1 MELDQPHQFPKEER
15 AMVESNTLEVQK
27 PIYFLP
33 FDVQLQ
39 NTFCIEI
46 IAKRFP
52 IEVGTLPHVQV
63 GLEEPQ
69 VDTQGLQA
77 QIILHVQTVPDND
90 SPPFA
95 ISFKL
100 LGSFT
105 YSKNYQEE
113 EVRLFLEQGSVSI
126 LLPFARELL
135 YSICARL
142 QVPPMML
149 TMVQLAP
156 HPSMYQSSHEENL
169 NNKTYLEESS

>member
-1 MELDQPHQFPKEER
+1 MAFDQPYPREEEER
-15 AMVESNTLEVQK
+15 ALVEGNEPKILK

-39 NTFCIEI
+39 NSFCIEI

-52 IEVGTLPHVQV
+52 VDIEIMPHVQV
-63 GLEEPQ
+63 ALEDAQ
-69 VDTQGLQA
+69 VDVQTSRA
-77 QIILHVQTVPDND
+77 QVTLHVKTVSDDNP
-90 SPPFA
+90 PPFD

-100 LGSFT
+100 LGMFT
-105 YSKNYQEE
+105 YSETYQEE
-113 EVRLFLEQGSVSI
+113 EVRLFLEQGSLSI

-135 YSICARL
+135 FSICARL

-156 HPSMYQSSHEENL
+156 HPSIHKPSHEEDL
-169 NNKTYLEESS
+169 SNK